1 MSTLTLART
10 LWSRARGLGLVAA
23 LALPGSALAAQ
34 ELPAPRFQ
42 LAPGDVVEVSVFAN
56 EALSGQYPVRED
68 GSLALHLIGAIPAA
82 GLTPGEF
89 EALLRER
96 LAPIIPAPVSAT
108 VAVARWRPVAVLGA
122 VAQPGLYDFS
132 SGLDVTRAVA
142 LAGGAARLAADA
154 PVTLALRVTEEA
166 GRYQALKSRLAALL
180 TEESRLL
187 QERAGETAVPPPP
200 EAAQLIGA
208 GPAAAIAAEQQR
220 LLALRARLH
229 EIRTAGEEERRQ
241 LALTEAQ
248 SYADRRALSQR
259 QVEVTER
266 DLDNQL
272 RLQEQG
278 LSVASRVLQV
288 NLAVD
293 QYRSAELEAA
303 AFEAAARQSASAA
316 ASMGRALVSQR
327 EEEITQRLAQ
337 VRQEIAETRA
347 TMAASRDILAEFGG
361 GTGLADAATPPRY
374 LVTRRIDGAPQLF
387 DATPLSLLQP
397 GDTLEVVPLAPDAA
411 P

>member
-1 MSTLTLART
+1 M
-10 LWSRARGLGLVAA
+10 
-23 LALPGSALAAQ
+23 
-34 ELPAPRFQ
+34 
-42 LAPGDVVEVSVFAN
+42 
-56 EALSGQYPVRED
+56 
-68 GSLALHLIGAIPAA
+68 
-82 GLTPGEF
+82 
-89 EALLRER
+89 
-96 LAPIIPAPVSAT
+96 
-108 VAVARWRPVAVLGA
+108 
-122 VAQPGLYDFS
+122 
-132 SGLDVTRAVA
+132 
-142 LAGGAARLAADA
+142 
-154 PVTLALRVTEEA
+154 
-166 GRYQALKSRLAALL
+166 
-180 TEESRLL
+180 
-187 QERAGETAVPPPP
+187 
-200 EAAQLIGA
+200 
-208 GPAAAIAAEQQR
+208 AAEQQR

-316 ASMGRALVSQR
+316 ASMGRALISQR

-337 VRQEIAETRA
+337 LQQEIAETRA

-361 GTGLADAATPPRY
+361 GTGLADAVTPPRY

-397 GDTLEVVPLAPDAA
+397 GDTLEVVPLAPGAA